1 MENQELVKE
10 LLRKRTELLAK
21 AKIEQEQ
28 QEESL
33 NVVVFILNNEKYAIG
48 ANWLKGIRTLSS
60 TVPLP
65 GVPPF
70 IKGITNLYGVLYS
83 VVDLKVLLG
92 LPAHEETQSMQLM
105 IIDHE
110 TLKVAFLVEK
120 IDEFKTIYERD
131 LDASITGIKS
141 MEEGLI
147 LGLSND
153 GIIILNPEKIL
164 EKIKRLEN

>member
-28 QEESL
+28 QEEGL

-48 ANWLKGIRTLSS
+48 ANWLKGIRTVSGA
-60 TVPLP
+60 VPLP

-92 LPAHEETQSMQLM
+92 LPAHEETQAMQLM

-120 IDEFKTIYERD
+120 IDVFKTIYERD
-131 LDASITGIKS
+131 MDASISGIKS

>member
-1 MENQELVKE
+1 MKNQKIAKE
-10 LLRKRTELLAK
+10 LLRRRTELLAK
-21 AKIEQEQ
+21 AKTEREQRDDG
-28 QEESL
+28 L
-33 NVVVFILNNEKYAIG
+33 NVVAFVLNNEKYAIG
-48 ANWLKGIRTLSS
+48 ANWLKGIRTLPN

-131 LDASITGIKS
+131 MDVSVTELKG

-147 LGLSND
+147 SGLHND
-153 GIIILNPEKIL
+153 GLIVLNLEKIL
-164 EKIKRLEN
+164 KKIKQLKN